1 MGYNRLKAFEETGY
15 VVLDSYDQAA
25 DPKEWLDIE
34 YVDWKSSGVTRFAPL
49 ASAFGEMECNG
60 FWNHTPPRTDK
71 DGVWVKKNVDL
82 APILTKRAQEPG
94 ANIGRCRVIEL
105 QPNKYSDALYN
116 MHQDDNNRLN
126 PDGTGWI
133 VRGFFNL
140 SDNPD
145 SMMILREDRLD
156 PSTEI
161 RIPLPA
167 GAQLIVDT
175 QRFWHA
181 VWHQGDEPRYCLITS
196 WESGP
201 ELDAYVEKYHG
212 NPRAVNY
219 PLTDEFIAAGQA
231 EFERRLEERRL
242 ALLAQGIVE
251 EGVKDPE
258 AETM

>member
-1 MGYNRLKAFEETGY
+1 M
-15 VVLDSYDQAA
+15 YDQAK

-71 DGVWVKKNVDL
+71 DGVWVQANIDV
-82 APILTKRAQEPG
+82 APMLKKRAEEPG

-105 QPNKYSDALYN
+105 QPNEYGDALYN

-140 SDNPD
+140 TDNPD
-145 SMMILREDRLD
+145 SMMILREDRFD

-167 GAQLIVDT
+167 GAQIIVDT

-181 VWHQGDEPRYCLITS
+181 VWHQGTEPRYCLITS

-201 ELDAYVEKYHG
+201 ELDAYIAKHNG
-212 NPRAVNY
+212 KTRAENY
-219 PLTDEFIAAGQA
+219 VVTPEQA
-231 EFERRLEERRL
+231 EKAEAHFRRRVDERAAAL
-242 ALLAQGIVE
+242 AAKGIVD

-258 AETM
+258 A

>member
-1 MGYNRLKAFEETGY
+1 MIMGYTKIDVMTETGY
-15 VVLDSYDQAA
+15 VVLDMYDQAK

-71 DGVWVKKNVDL
+71 DGVWVQANIDV
-82 APILTKRAQEPG
+82 APMLKKRAEEPG

-105 QPNKYSDALYN
+105 QPNDFGDALYN

-140 SDNPD
+140 TDNPD
-145 SMMILREDRLD
+145 SMMILREDRFD

-167 GAQLIVDT
+167 GAQIIVDT

-181 VWHQGDEPRYCLITS
+181 VWHQGTEPRYCLITS

-201 ELDAYVEKYHG
+201 ELDAYIAKHNG
-212 NPRAVNY
+212 KTRAENY
-219 PLTDEFIAAGQA
+219 PITPEQA
-231 EFERRLEERRL
+231 EQAEAHFRRRVDERAAAL
-242 ALLAQGIVE
+242 AAKGIVD

-258 AETM
+258 A